1 MKKVLFSLI
10 CAIAW
15 LATGS
20 VATAQEPQCTDLQW
34 GDWIAERPYIPNS
47 CAGVVERGGTLYAK
61 FNARMQRMF
70 NNGDVTLRIY
80 APDGSWEVDTFRPPA
95 DFKAAVPGPT
105 GEEYV
110 SFADIPTGK
119 DIRVY
124 VPEGQFTL
132 VSFEEDVIVEAVVVP
147 DRVEVVEVEEVVMP
161 TTASPLPLIGLAGGL
176 LVMLGGLA
184 AAIRRRI

>member
-1 MKKVLFSLI
+1 
-10 CAIAW
+10 
-15 LATGS
+15 
-20 VATAQEPQCTDLQW
+20 
-34 GDWIAERPYIPNS
+34 
-47 CAGVVERGGTLYAK
+47 
-61 FNARMQRMF
+61 
-70 NNGDVTLRIY
+70 
-80 APDGSWEVDTFRPPA
+80 
-95 DFKAAVPGPT
+95 VPGPS

-119 DIRVY
+119 DIRIY

-132 VSFEEDVIVEAVVVP
+132 VSFEEDVVVEAVVVP

-176 LVMLGGLA
+176 FVMLGGLA